1 MKIMRTQRS
10 NELNGIMKTVQG
22 MKVETESLKK
32 IETETKQE
40 VKILECQTKTSEAG
54 LTNRL

>member
-1 MKIMRTQRS
+1 
-10 NELNGIMKTVQG
+10 MKTVQD

-40 VKILECQTKTSEAG
+40 MKILECQTKTSEAG